1 MIKSNICFL
10 IPARKNSIRLKNK
23 NLKLFKNKPL
33 IFHTFNLVK
42 KINMLDHTYI
52 SSNDDKIL
60 KLAKENKINILFKRP
75 ENISKSSS
83 STLSVIKHFLKEL
96 KKNDIRYEYIA
107 ILQPTSP
114 LRKASTVKKAY
125 KYCIENKLNSLISVS
140 YLPFKSKFL
149 IKPKNNII
157 YKKDLINIHKKID
170 DIYFINGAIYIFNR
184 KLLKQKKILSNTK
197 HTTFEMP
204 KKRSID
210 LDDQQDLEIAR
221 IFL

>member
-170 DIYFINGAIYIFNR
+170 DIYFINGAIYIFNI
-184 KLLKQKKILSNTK
+184 KILEKNSNLIFNK
-197 HTTFEMP
+197 NNIFKMSFDE
-204 KKRSID
+204 SVDID
-210 LDDQQDLEIAR
+210 NIDDFKLASK
-221 IFL
+221 L

>member
-107 ILQPTSP
+107 ILQPTST

-170 DIYFINGAIYIFNR
+170 DIYFINGAIYIFNI
-184 KLLKQKKILSNTK
+184 KILEKNSNLIFNK
-197 HTTFEMP
+197 NNIFKMSFDE
-204 KKRSID
+204 SVDID
-210 LDDQQDLEIAR
+210 NIDDFKLASK
-221 IFL
+221 L